1 MSGPFLMIVDH
12 DRTGP
17 LYFGPFRSRG
27 MAERAIRRVER
38 LAPAADW
45 SLESLQPGSHAAEW
59 CRIIA
64 EGQGSGAIGE
74 AWRRY
79 AAAARDMSRVDG
91 GQVAGR
97 VRGRLAYDLAAVCSE
112 HGTAEAAELDAER
125 AA

>member
-1 MSGPFLMIVDH
+1 MSIHPDLHDGPLLLIVDD

-17 LYFGPFRSRG
+17 LYFGPLRSRE

-64 EGQGSGAIGE
+64 EGQS
-74 AWRRY
+74 
-79 AAAARDMSRVDG
+79 
-91 GQVAGR
+91 
-97 VRGRLAYDLAAVCSE
+97 
-112 HGTAEAAELDAER
+112 
-125 AA
+125 